1 MKLFARLIGKT
12 PPSPPTLQERI
23 SILSAGSVDLILDAA
38 LHADDES
45 LRIAA
50 IDKLPD
56 CDALRRIAGLS
67 ATDEGSAVASAATL
81 ERAARTRM
89 AQLIDEGSIDFA
101 AFCNQARDRP
111 AMFAVAALCKDEG
124 RLPQALALIDD
135 PEQFA
140 HRAVESPS
148 SRLRQLAAEQVHDPA

>member
-23 SILSAGSVDLILDAA
+23 SILNAGSADLILDAA

-56 CDALRRIAGLS
+56 GDALRRLAGLS
-67 ATDEGSAVASAATL
+67 ATAEGTAIASTATL
-81 ERAARTRM
+81 ERAARTRL
-89 AQLIDEGSIDFA
+89 AQLIGET
-101 AFCNQARDRP
+101 ARRS
-111 AMFAVAALCKDEG
+111 
-124 RLPQALALIDD
+124 
-135 PEQFA
+135 
-140 HRAVESPS
+140 SPS
-148 SRLRQLAAEQVHDPA
+148 QRCARTPAACRRRLL